1 SLFWYDII
9 IYKCYGGTIMNKEV
23 RDTLYTQAKEW
34 VLEAGVR
41 VRKQM
46 LDPLV
51 IHTKSSPRDLVTT
64 VDQETERF
72 FAMRIRE
79 QYPDHHL
86 ISEEGYGDRL
96 HTTEGVVWII
106 DPIDGTTN
114 FIHQRRNF
122 AISLAIYVDGIGE
135 IAFVYDIMQ
144 DYLYHAKRN
153 EGAYKNHIRLKPLRR
168 NFTVSESVLA
178 MNNRWLI
185 PNTLVDESV
194 MEQLIQEVRGTR
206 TYGSAALEFCYVAE
220 GIVDGYLSH
229 SLCPWDI
236 AAGMILVREVGGI
249 TTNIDGDPVDILKKN
264 SILTCNPSIQES
276 IIKDYIEKGRKA

>member
-1 SLFWYDII
+1 
-9 IYKCYGGTIMNKEV
+9 MNKEV

-106 DPIDGTTN
+106 DPIDGTSN
-114 FIHQRRNF
+114 FI
-122 AISLAIYVDGIGE
+122 
-135 IAFVYDIMQ
+135 
-144 DYLYHAKRN
+144 
-153 EGAYKNHIRLKPLRR
+153 
-168 NFTVSESVLA
+168 
-178 MNNRWLI
+178 
-185 PNTLVDESV
+185 
-194 MEQLIQEVRGTR
+194 
-206 TYGSAALEFCYVAE
+206 LE
-220 GIVDGYLSH
+220 
-229 SLCPWDI
+229 
-236 AAGMILVREVGGI
+236 R
-249 TTNIDGDPVDILKKN
+249 
-264 SILTCNPSIQES
+264 
-276 IIKDYIEKGRKA
+276 